1 MRVYI
6 YRRGATHKH
15 CEMATKGDPKGLTT
29 EQAAEDSPTAVYL
42 ELYEFGLECPTS
54 DAEVQALVSEYN
66 LKHGDVVNFGDYR
79 DTNSHIVFRQEDG
92 KLTLI
97 ANPDDRSAG
106 YLTIPKVLKTSSIIN
121 SIVTIKFLCLVQSNY
136 AHFGNYVHFYVLRTL
151 ACCVIDIVVKLCS
164 GQRKSHNLS

>member
-1 MRVYI
+1 MLPINTRL
-6 YRRGATHKH
+6 H

-29 EQAAEDSPTAVYL
+29 EQAAEDSSTAVYL

-79 DTNSHIVFRQEDG
+79 DTDSHIVFRQEDG

-97 ANPDDRSAG
+97 ANPDARSAG
-106 YLTIPKVLKTSSIIN
+106 YLTIPKVLKTRSIIN
-121 SIVTIKFLCLVQSNY
+121 SIVTILQSNY

-151 ACCVIDIVVKLCS
+151 TCCVIEHC
-164 GQRKSHNLS
+164 GQALQWSKKSHNLS